1 MSEVKEEKLL
11 YQVCS
16 LLLKAPEEPEVFEQI
31 AQQLCGNLQIACCSI
46 WLARPN
52 GGVGQQRLAFSVGED
67 NLPPDLP
74 TLDFKAAIQAMARK
88 GAMNWQKSQVNIK
101 KQRLL
106 SLATHLSSHGD
117 VVGAMCLWFV
127 NRDIGKHIV
136 SLVTLI
142 AADLAQGLH
151 NYRNFSGPNHK
162 RLSKELEIARQIQTS
177 FLPKKALQPEGSSI
191 AFQSITAHEVGGD
204 YLDIFQTQNKLV
216 GIALGDVMGKGIPA
230 ALWMAMTRVT
240 LSTIAKS
247 GVQPH
252 VVLEEV
258 NNTLYRDLVERET
271 FVTLHYAL
279 YEPVQKILLL
289 ANAGHLPPLVFHS
302 VTGRYELL
310 KVKGTYIGGIEN
322 RKYQLIGVQ
331 LMAGD
336 VVLFYSDG
344 VTEAT
349 NSSGE
354 QFGLNNIIDVVSKN
368 ALFGAQQIVDS
379 LTIHV
384 SQYIGNCQQED
395 DITFACLKVG

>member
-1 MSEVKEEKLL
+1 MSEVKEGKLL

-16 LLLKAPEEPEVFEQI
+16 LLLKAHEEPEVFEQI
-31 AQQLCGNLQIACCSI
+31 AEQLRRNIQVSCCSI
-46 WLARPN
+46 WLASPN
-52 GGVGQQRLAFSVGED
+52 GGVGQQRLAFSSVMD
-67 NLPPDLP
+67 NLPADLP
-74 TLDFKAAIQAMARK
+74 TLDFKAAFQAMGRE
-88 GAMNWQKSQVNIK
+88 GALNWQESQVIAE

-106 SLATHLSSHGD
+106 SLTKPLSSHGHL
-117 VVGAMCLWFV
+117 VGAICFWFV
-127 NRDIGKHIV
+127 NGAIRQHIV
-136 SLVTLI
+136 SLITSL
-142 AADLAQGLH
+142 AADLAQGLD
-151 NYRNFSGPNHK
+151 NYRNLSDLSHR
-162 RLSKELEIARQIQTS
+162 RLNKELEIAKQIQTS
-177 FLPKKALQPEGSSI
+177 FLPKKTPQLAGISI
-191 AFQSITAHEVGGD
+191 AFQSMTAHEMGGD

-230 ALWMAMTRVT
+230 ALWMAMTKVT

-252 VVLEEV
+252 MVLEEV
-258 NNTLYRDLVERET
+258 NKALYQDLVERDT
-271 FVTLHYAL
+271 FVTLLYAL
-279 YEPVQKILLL
+279 YEPVKKVLLL

-302 VTGRYELL
+302 TTGQYELL
-310 KVKGTYIGGIEN
+310 KVKGAYIGGIKN

-354 QFGLNNIIDVVSKN
+354 QFGLNNIVDVVRKN
-368 ALFGAQQIVDS
+368 SLFGAQQIVDS

-384 SQYIGNCQQED
+384 SQYIGNRQQED